1 MSGDPKIKLYI
12 LGRLG
17 YENVADY
24 NPISL
29 AIGTYSWAD
38 SLQTHVLWSMGTSV
52 YYALVVID
60 SMDMPTYRSK
70 KKIARHSN

>member
-17 YENVADY
+17 YENVTYY

-29 AIGTYSWAD
+29 AIHIGEQIA
-38 SLQTHVLWSMGTSV
+38 
-52 YYALVVID
+52 
-60 SMDMPTYRSK
+60 YRHMYCEVWVP
-70 KKIARHSN
+70 ACTMR

>member
-29 AIGTYSWAD
+29 ANIAE
-38 SLQTHVLWSMGTSV
+38 QI
-52 YYALVVID
+52 A
-60 SMDMPTYRSK
+60 YRQMYCEVWVP
-70 KKIARHSN
+70 ACTMR